1 MPEFDEA
8 EHVCEI
14 IGVLDIKAGLGNVA
28 NPRWLSRENVV
39 DGPSSAILFNVV
51 TGCHVHSD

>member
-1 MPEFDEA
+1 MSEFHEA

-14 IGVLDIKAGLGNVA
+14 IGVLDIEAGLGNVA
-28 NPRWLSRENVV
+28 HARWLSRENVV

-51 TGCHVHSD
+51 TGCHEHSD